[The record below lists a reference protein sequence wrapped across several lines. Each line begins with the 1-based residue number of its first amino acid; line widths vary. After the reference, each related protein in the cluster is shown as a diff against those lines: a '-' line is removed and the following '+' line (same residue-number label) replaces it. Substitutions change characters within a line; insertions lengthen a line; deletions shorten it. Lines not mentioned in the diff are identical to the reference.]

1 MKGIIYKIVCNETNE
16 VYYGST
22 TQKINERIL
31 EHKKKCRYWKAGK
44 YNYVSSFQIIDRNN
58 YNYEVVEEVD
68 YLDKRELEERE
79 RWYIVNNACIN
90 KNIPTR
96 TMKEHYEDN
105 KDIIKEKMKQ
115 YQQANKDTIKEYQ
128 KEYREANKEKM
139 KEYYQANKEKIKEYY
154 QANKEQK
161 KEYDKAYQQANKD
174 KINAR
179 RRLLYQQKKNNV
191 IIE

>member
-44 YNYVSSFQIIDRNN
+44 YNYVTSFEIIERGN
-58 YNYEVVEEVD
+58 YKYELVEEVV
-68 YLDKRELEERE
+68 YEDKKQLEERE
-79 RWYIVNNACIN
+79 RYYIENNDCIN

-96 TMKEHYEDN
+96 SN
-105 KDIIKEKMKQ
+105 
-115 YQQANKDTIKEYQ
+115 KEY
-128 KEYREANKEKM
+128 M
-139 KEYYQANKEKIKEYY
+139 KEYYQANKDAINDYHKAYY
-154 QANKEQK
+154 QANK
-161 KEYDKAYQQANKD
+161 DA
-174 KINAR
+174 INAR
-179 RRLLYQQKKNNV
+179 QKELRLQKKNNV